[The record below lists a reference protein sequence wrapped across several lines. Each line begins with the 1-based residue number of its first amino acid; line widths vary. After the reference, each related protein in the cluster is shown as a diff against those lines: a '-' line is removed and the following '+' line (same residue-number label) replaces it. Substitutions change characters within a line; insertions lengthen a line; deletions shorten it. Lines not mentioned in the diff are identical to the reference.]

1 MTTKTRKPFVTW
13 QFPINPQ
20 RDIKRFQIFKRH
32 SVSEPFTLITEYNFD
47 NSTIRSSVSEI
58 AQEQNLISFNSPRIS
73 FTDNTWQTGQKPIY
87 AIACVDAHGL
97 SSNFSAQ
104 MQFEHIARLNKIKNT
119 LVSYPNAPK
128 PYPNILL
135 NSDAFQDAIKVSGYD
150 RMKVFLDPEYYRVT
164 RNLLLPDG
172 SVDEKK
178 EQDLNFISINAQEDT
193 YKIHILNL
201 DLQKDKILNIRIG
214 DHSGSPLDT
223 VGATT
228 TYSFDSIDL

>member
-1 MTTKTRKPFVTW
+1 M
-13 QFPINPQ
+13 
-20 RDIKRFQIFKRH
+20 
-32 SVSEPFTLITEYNFD
+32 ITEYDFD
-47 NSTIRSSVSEI
+47 NSTIKSSVAEK

-73 FTDNTWQTGQKPIY
+73 FTDNTWQSGQKPIY

-97 SSNFSAQ
+97 SSNFSTQ
-104 MQFEHIARLNKIKNT
+104 MQFEYIVRLNKVKNT

-135 NSDAFQDAIKVSGYD
+135 NRDSFQDAMKVSGYD
-150 RMKVFLDPEYYRVT
+150 RMKVFLDPEYYKVSKSMK
-164 RNLLLPDG
+164 NASGVVNKGL
-172 SVDEKK
+172 

-214 DHSGSPLDT
+214 DFSGSPLTT
-223 VGATT
+223 VGMT
-228 TYSFDSIDL
+228 TYSFDSINL